1 MLRMDGITLAYRQL
15 WGRRVEAV
23 TGFSLTLGPGEIH
36 AIVGPNGTGKTSLVR
51 AAAGTLQP
59 IAGTVRLFGQDPV
72 RAGGRL
78 RRRLGILLDGARYL
92 HARWTGWEMLLH
104 QAALYGVRDQVMI
117 DRLEPLWE
125 GLALAPVLDEPI
137 FRLSRGMRQKLCL
150 LLTLLHDPDVLILD
164 EPTLGLDATGIAQ
177 VRSLLVSLRQA
188 GKSVLLTSH
197 DLDLLEEVSDGIT
210 VMAGGRVRYR
220 AAPTEILRWAAGGYT
235 VTMDLRG
242 APPGLADRLPAGAQL
257 DGDRLTLPLGT
268 ELLSQTLVTLS
279 ALGVEIASLR
289 SNCTLETAMG
299 RLGLA
304 DGAREADRPEPA
316 IHPDAGPALPG

>member
-1 MLRMDGITLAYRQL
+1 MEGVTLAYRRL
-15 WGRRVEAV
+15 WGGLVEAV
-23 TGFSLTLGPGEIH
+23 TDFSLTLGPGRIH

-59 IAGTVRLFGQDPV
+59 LRGSVRLFGQDPI

-78 RRRLGILLDGARYL
+78 RRRFGILLDGNRYL
-92 HARWTGWEMLLH
+92 PARWTGWEMLLH
-104 QAALYGVRDQVMI
+104 QAALYDVPDRVMI

-150 LLTLLHDPDVLILD
+150 LLTLMHDPDLLILD
-164 EPTLGLDATGIAQ
+164 EPTLGLDAAGITQ
-177 VRSLLVSLRQA
+177 VRSLLESLRQS

-197 DLDLLEEVSDGIT
+197 DLHLLEEVSDEIT
-210 VMAGGRVRYR
+210 VMAGGRLRYR

-235 VTMDLRG
+235 VTLDLKG
-242 APPGLADRLPAGAQL
+242 APPALAERLPAGAQL
-257 DGDRLTLPLGT
+257 EGERLTLPLGT
-268 ELLSQTLVTLS
+268 ELLSQTLAVLT

-289 SNCTLETAMG
+289 SNCSLETAMG
-299 RLGLA
+299 RFGS
-304 DGAREADRPEPA
+304 
-316 IHPDAGPALPG
+316 